1 MRTDFDLQFLQ
12 YCDNE
17 DLVSLCNILM
27 FDNKGNL
34 RLSESLSNNDN
45 WILCFPNNMRGMWK
59 DLASELQC
67 YGGNS
72 LLNAF
77 RNGRGPSYESIVYNV
92 CKRLKVKG
100 ISKHDTA
107 EDMEQKL
114 LVSVSSR
121 AIGEMSEEQAHSIME
136 ECGVK
141 GYDYSRAGL
150 IAAIIALQMVNRRLF
165 LVVINSVMMMLGQIL
180 LGRGIMMA
188 GMGIL
193 SRGIGAMCGPIGWII
208 LGGWT
213 AWDMMGPAYRVT
225 VPAVI
230 QVAYM
235 RAKYQSM
242 LNDQKVA
249 V

>member
-1 MRTDFDLQFLQ
+1 MRADFDLEFLQ

-27 FDNKGNL
+27 FDNDGNL
-34 RLSESLSNNDN
+34 RLSESLSNSDS
-45 WILCFPNNMRGMWK
+45 WLECFPYKMRNMWE
-59 DLASELQC
+59 DLAYELQC

-72 LLNAF
+72 ILNVF
-77 RNGRGPSYESIVYNV
+77 RNGRGPSYESIVYDI
-92 CKRLKVKG
+92 CKQLRVKG

-114 LVSVSSR
+114 LIAVSTK
-121 AIGEMSEEQAHSIME
+121 AIGEMSEEQARTIME
-136 ECGVK
+136 DCGIK

-150 IAAIIALQMVNRRLF
+150 VAAIIALQMINRRLF
-165 LVVINSVMMMLGQIL
+165 IVVINCVMRLVGKFL
-180 LGRGIMMA
+180 LGRGVMMA
-188 GMGIL
+188 GMGL
-193 SRGIGAMCGPIGWII
+193 VSRGVSAMCGPVGWIV

-235 RAKYQSM
+235 RVKYQTM
-242 LNDQKVA
+242 LNNQKVA

>member
-27 FDNKGNL
+27 FDNNGKL

-45 WILCFPNNMRGMWK
+45 WLACFPYKMNAMWK
-59 DLASELQC
+59 DLAFELQS
-67 YGGNS
+67 YGGNT
-72 LLNAF
+72 LLNVF
-77 RNGRGPSYESIVYNV
+77 RNGQGPSYESIVYDV

-100 ISKHDTA
+100 ISKYDTA
-107 EDMEQKL
+107 EEMEQKL
-114 LVSVSSR
+114 LVSVSTK
-121 AIGEMSEEQAHSIME
+121 AIGELSEEQARSIME

-150 IAAIIALQMVNRRLF
+150 VAAIIALQVINRRVF
-165 LVVINSVMMMLGQIL
+165 LVVVNSVMRMLGQML

-188 GMGIL
+188 GIGGL

-213 AWDMMGPAYRVT
+213 MWDMMGPAYRVT

-230 QVAYM
+230 QIAYM
-235 RAKYQSM
+235 RVKYQSM
-242 LNDQKVA
+242 LNVQKVA

>member
-27 FDNKGNL
+27 FDNNGKL

-45 WILCFPNNMRGMWK
+45 WLACFPYKMNAMWK
-59 DLASELQC
+59 DLAFELQS
-67 YGGNS
+67 YGGNT
-72 LLNAF
+72 LLNVF
-77 RNGRGPSYESIVYNV
+77 RNGQGPSYESIVYDV

-100 ISKHDTA
+100 ISKYDTA
-107 EDMEQKL
+107 EEMEQKL
-114 LVSVSSR
+114 LVSVSTK
-121 AIGEMSEEQAHSIME
+121 AIGELSEEQARSIME

-150 IAAIIALQMVNRRLF
+150 VAAIIALQVINRRVF
-165 LVVINSVMMMLGQIL
+165 LVVVNSVMRMLGQML

-188 GMGIL
+188 GIGGL
-193 SRGIGAMCGPIGWII
+193 SRGISAMCGPIGWII

-213 AWDMMGPAYRVT
+213 MWDMMGPAYRVT

-230 QVAYM
+230 QIAYM
-235 RAKYQSM
+235 RVKYQSM
-242 LNDQKVA
+242 LNVQKVA